1 MELSKTVAGGGGEE
15 VTQQIFIRG
24 APPRG
29 PTPYPFICL
38 FCHEKGT
45 PLYTFYWQML
55 PLHIPCLELC
65 MGGGGGGILVQR
77 NILPF
82 PLQKQRDHK
91 AWTQPSNVKC
101 TRSSYLHI
109 YNFDNLCYSWFADCS
124 RSTR

>member
-1 MELSKTVAGGGGEE
+1 MELSKTVAGGGGGRRLLNKFLYGVLRPE
-15 VTQQIFIRG
+15 VQPLTLLYAF
-24 APPRG
+24 
-29 PTPYPFICL
+29 F
-38 FCHEKGT
+38 FHEKGT

-65 MGGGGGGILVQR
+65 MGGGGGILVHR